1 MVNILD
7 VAERAGVSK
16 STVSRVINQ
25 PDTVKEAL
33 RLRVQQAIKELDYR
47 PNLSAR
53 SLVSNRTNYISLI
66 IPDITNPYF
75 PSLTRGVEDT
85 AKKYG
90 YTVIVSNSDNDRKS
104 QESVIASMIEHRV
117 AGIILVASEMGG
129 EKIRKLTQSTVPF
142 VLCDR
147 VEAEGK
153 CDFISVDHFKL
164 AQEVTN
170 RFIAMGHQR
179 IAHIAGPQNVSS
191 AELRAAGYRQVMEQ
205 AGLTPCVTESASFT
219 YETGQAAMEH
229 LLNDQQPTAVFASND
244 LIALGAIDAI
254 KRWGLRI
261 PEDISII
268 GCDDIGYASMST
280 PKLSTMRLPSY
291 EMGVEAMEMLQG
303 KISGESTAIKHV
315 YLDYSFIERETT
327 RPVVSP
333 KQIQIAVVGSLNMD
347 YSTKLSRRPSSGETV
362 LGGAL
367 TIAPGGK
374 GANQACAAARA
385 GASVQM
391 IGQVG
396 NDHNGR
402 KMKTSLERMGVN
414 TEDIRISRTEQ
425 TGVALITLDSSAENS
440 IVVCPGANGTVDS
453 DEILAALE
461 ALPVLKMIML
471 QLEIPMDCVERTVA
485 YAAKR
490 GIPVFLDPAPVPPE
504 GLPEE
509 LYAKLT
515 YIAPNSI
522 EAELLTGIHVCD
534 TASARAAAQFFLA
547 RGVKNAVI
555 KLGSHGVYA
564 ANEQGE
570 QLIPPYHVDAID
582 TTAAGDTFGGAFC
595 ARISGGS
602 SLEDALHFANAAG
615 AFSTTRAGAQ
625 PAMPSLE
632 EINLFLQE
640 KGDVR

>member
-1 MVNILD
+1 
-7 VAERAGVSK
+7 
-16 STVSRVINQ
+16 
-25 PDTVKEAL
+25 
-33 RLRVQQAIKELDYR
+33 
-47 PNLSAR
+47 
-53 SLVSNRTNYISLI
+53 
-66 IPDITNPYF
+66 
-75 PSLTRGVEDT
+75 
-85 AKKYG
+85 
-90 YTVIVSNSDNDRKS
+90 
-104 QESVIASMIEHRV
+104 
-117 AGIILVASEMGG
+117 
-129 EKIRKLTQSTVPF
+129 
-142 VLCDR
+142 
-147 VEAEGK
+147 
-153 CDFISVDHFKL
+153 
-164 AQEVTN
+164 
-170 RFIAMGHQR
+170 
-179 IAHIAGPQNVSS
+179 
-191 AELRAAGYRQVMEQ
+191 
-205 AGLTPCVTESASFT
+205 
-219 YETGQAAMEH
+219 
-229 LLNDQQPTAVFASND
+229 
-244 LIALGAIDAI
+244 
-254 KRWGLRI
+254 
-261 PEDISII
+261 
-268 GCDDIGYASMST
+268 
-280 PKLSTMRLPSY
+280 
-291 EMGVEAMEMLQG
+291 
-303 KISGESTAIKHV
+303 
-315 YLDYSFIERETT
+315 
-327 RPVVSP
+327 
-333 KQIQIAVVGSLNMD
+333 
-347 YSTKLSRRPSSGETV
+347 
-362 LGGAL
+362 
-367 TIAPGGK
+367 
-374 GANQACAAARA
+374 
-385 GASVQM
+385 M

-414 TEDIRISRTEQ
+414 TEGIRISRTEQ

-485 YAAKR
+485 YAAQR

-522 EAELLTGIHVCD
+522 EAELLTGIHICD

-570 QLIPPYHVDAID
+570 QLIHPYHVDAID